1 MFTLFKKLKAR
12 ARGGAGL
19 RGVTYRVYT
28 ASGKPRRGQMIL
40 HASGA
45 ACWSHPSASQRGNSG
60 KRPRAP
66 STAKPPTPRE
76 IRRGAP
82 RRQSLH
88 HNAAE
93 TAAAT
98 GAETKTRSAAPTTA
112 SRRLQNAAVKPST
125 SHGATAARSKTTSRT
140 TLANAATR
148 ANTAPTTVETE
159 KLKPSREV
167 CRRIPKR
174 DGSLRTGHL
183 KRNPHH
189 QVKHWNQRPPAPHP
203 KDAAHKPNPKHSRQ
217 PPRRPPAPHL
227 TTDPNDSHS
236 PTDPSQTASL
246 STRRGGHSTLLP
258 NKTITTR
265 EPPQAPPPPPSCP
278 PQRPQAKTRPQKRAQ
293 RHSRPRISL
302 RFATPAWKD
311 PATEDVV
318 IATRSPPVL
327 AKFTS
332 TPRSPTAI
340 GVKKHAAANTS
351 QRPHKP
357 HQKPQ
362 NKKQHTTA
370 AAPLRRPTLA
380 PPHPSQPA
388 PQKEH
393 V

>member
-217 PPRRPPAPHL
+217 PTRHPPNAIPHHRPQRLLLPHKPKPDGEPVDTPRRPLHPPTQQDKNYQRTPTPHL
-227 TTDPNDSHS
+227 HS
-236 PTDPSQTASL
+236 PLNAPRYAPS
-246 STRRGGHSTLLP
+246 
-258 NKTITTR
+258 
-265 EPPQAPPPPPSCP
+265 
-278 PQRPQAKTRPQKRAQ
+278 
-293 RHSRPRISL
+293 
-302 RFATPAWKD
+302 D
-311 PATEDVV
+311 
-318 IATRSPPVL
+318 
-327 AKFTS
+327 
-332 TPRSPTAI
+332 
-340 GVKKHAAANTS
+340 
-351 QRPHKP
+351 
-357 HQKPQ
+357 
-362 NKKQHTTA
+362 TA
-370 AAPLRRPTLA
+370 A
-380 PPHPSQPA
+380 PA
-388 PQKEH
+388 
-393 V
+393 